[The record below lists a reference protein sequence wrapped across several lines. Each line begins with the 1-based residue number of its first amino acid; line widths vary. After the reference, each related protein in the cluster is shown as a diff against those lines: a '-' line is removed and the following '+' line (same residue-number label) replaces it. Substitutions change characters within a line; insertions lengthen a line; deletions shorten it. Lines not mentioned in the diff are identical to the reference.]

1 MKKLLLC
8 IFVITLLFITGCN
21 KEEKTMEKKVMELDS
36 YKDLVLDD
44 IVSIETVKYTVG
56 GDNRETTSSKDDI
69 NRIYNMVNSTMI
81 TDISEGACEDNTTVY
96 ILKTKD
102 KSYKFEFEC
111 NWFIYEG
118 KHYNVK

>member
-21 KEEKTMEKKVMELDS
+21 KEEKTIEKKVMELDL

-69 NRIYNMVNSTMI
+69 NRIYNMLNSTMI
-81 TDISEGACEDNTTVY
+81 TDISEGTCEDNTTVY

-102 KSYKFEFEC
+102 KSYTFEFEC
-111 NWFIYEG
+111 KWFIYEG

>member
-21 KEEKTMEKKVMELDS
+21 KEEKIIEKKVMELDS

-69 NRIYNMVNSTMI
+69 NRIYNMLNSTMI

>member
-21 KEEKTMEKKVMELDS
+21 KEEKTIEKKVLELDS

-69 NRIYNMVNSTMI
+69 NRIYNMLNSTMI

-102 KSYKFEFEC
+102 KSYTFEFEC